1 MCESPQDKRITSSA
15 VNDRRCGSAFYFAFI
30 FHMAQPTYGSTL
42 DDLQKKDTVG
52 AEKGARS
59 LSVYVSLILLP
70 E

>member
-1 MCESPQDKRITSSA
+1 VQISPEHKRITFSA
-15 VNDRRCGSAFYFAFI
+15 VIAKTLVSSSQLSR
-30 FHMAQPTYGSTL
+30 MAQPTYGSTL

-59 LSVYVSLILLP
+59 LSVYVSLNLLP